1 MKLKKLLNETAWN
14 NRKFGEPLPTLEDTS
29 KAYKLKQEQEINEE
43 PIVENNAAIKKQ
55 SIQLLK
61 DMVKFKGKLNQFQMA
76 DIKKLLALLKKI
88 K

>member
-1 MKLKKLLNETAWN
+1 MIKLKNIIKEV
-14 NRKFGEPLPTLEDTS
+14 
-29 KAYKLKQEQEINEE
+29 NEE
-43 PIVENNAAIKKQ
+43 SIVENNAAIKKQ

>member
-1 MKLKKLLNETAWN
+1 MIKLKNIIKEV
-14 NRKFGEPLPTLEDTS
+14 
-29 KAYKLKQEQEINEE
+29 NEE

>member
-1 MKLKKLLNETAWN
+1 MKLKKLLNENVWN

>member
-1 MKLKKLLNETAWN
+1 MIKLKNIIKEV
-14 NRKFGEPLPTLEDTS
+14 
-29 KAYKLKQEQEINEE
+29 NEE
-43 PIVENNAAIKKQ
+43 PLVENNAAIKKQ

>member
-1 MKLKKLLNETAWN
+1 MIKLKNIIKEV
-14 NRKFGEPLPTLEDTS
+14 
-29 KAYKLKQEQEINEE
+29 NEE

-61 DMVKFKGKLNQFQMA
+61 DMVKFKGKLNQYQMA

>member
-1 MKLKKLLNETAWN
+1 MIKLKNIIKEV
-14 NRKFGEPLPTLEDTS
+14 
-29 KAYKLKQEQEINEE
+29 NEE
-43 PIVENNAAIKKQ
+43 PIVENNEAIKKK

-61 DMVKFKGKLNQFQMA
+61 DMGKFKGKLNQFQMA